1 MRPRWPRRRR
11 VREPRY
17 QVVEVI
23 GSSEQLN
30 EAVGLA
36 AERIAEQRA
45 APAARGGGGLRTLV
59 LLAAAMAA
67 PRPRMAAMAAA
78 WRRIRWCCW
87 QRPWRLRALLRRDF
101 EADPLPGPLEGA
113 TGDLRSAREALEAGI
128 AEGRRASA
136 EAERA
141 LREDLRARREG
152 GR

>member
-11 VREPRY
+11 VRGREPRY

-67 PRPRMAAMAAA
+67 TAAA
-78 WRRIRWCCW
+78 GYAA
-87 QRPWRLRALLRRDF
+87 LRALLRRDF

-128 AEGRRASA
+128 ADGRRASA

>member
-11 VREPRY
+11 ASGREPRY

-36 AERIAEQRA
+36 AERIAEQRSA
-45 APAARGGGGLRTLV
+45 GATRGGGGLRTLV

-67 PRPRMAAMAAA
+67 TAAA
-78 WRRIRWCCW
+78 GYAS
-87 QRPWRLRALLRRDF
+87 LRALLRRDF
-101 EADPLPGPLEGA
+101 DADPLPGPLEGA

-128 AEGRRASA
+128 AEGRLASA
-136 EAERA
+136 KAERA

>member
-11 VREPRY
+11 ASGREPRY

-45 APAARGGGGLRTLV
+45 TPAAHGRGGLRTLL

-67 PRPRMAAMAAA
+67 TAAA
-78 WRRIRWCCW
+78 GYAA
-87 QRPWRLRALLRRDF
+87 LRALLHRDL
-101 EADPLPGPLEGA
+101 EANPLPGPLEGA
-113 TGDLRSAREALEAGI
+113 TGELRSAREALEAGI

-141 LREDLRARREG
+141 LREELRARREG
-152 GR
+152 GH

>member
-11 VREPRY
+11 TSGREPRY

-23 GSSEQLN
+23 GSSEQLD
-30 EAVGLA
+30 EAVGRA
-36 AERIAEQRA
+36 AERIAGQRSA
-45 APAARGGGGLRTLV
+45 GARSGGGGLRTLV

-67 PRPRMAAMAAA
+67 TAAA
-78 WRRIRWCCW
+78 GYASI
-87 QRPWRLRALLRRDF
+87 RALLRRDF

-113 TGDLRSAREALEAGI
+113 TADLSSARAALEAGI

-141 LREDLRARREG
+141 LREDLRSRREG

>member
-11 VREPRY
+11 ASGQEPRY

-45 APAARGGGGLRTLV
+45 APAARGGGGLRGLRTLL

-67 PRPRMAAMAAA
+67 TAAA
-78 WRRIRWCCW
+78 GYAA
-87 QRPWRLRALLRRDF
+87 LRVLLGRDF
-101 EADPLPGPLEGA
+101 EANPLPGPLEGA
-113 TGDLRSAREALEAGI
+113 TGELRSARDALEAGI
-128 AEGRRASA
+128 ADGRRASA
-136 EAERA
+136 EAERD

>member
-11 VREPRY
+11 ASEQRPRY

-67 PRPRMAAMAAA
+67 TAAA
-78 WRRIRWCCW
+78 GYAA
-87 QRPWRLRALLRRDF
+87 LRALLGRDF

-113 TGDLRSAREALEAGI
+113 TGDLRSARDALEAGI
-128 AEGRRASA
+128 ADGRRASA

>member
-11 VREPRY
+11 ARPGEPRY

-36 AERIAEQRA
+36 AERIAGERA
-45 APAARGGGGLRTLV
+45 APTARGGTGLRTLV
-59 LLAAAMAA
+59 LLAAATATL
-67 PRPRMAAMAAA
+67 AAA
-78 WRRIRWCCW
+78 GYAA
-87 QRPWRLRALLRRDF
+87 LRALLGRDF

-113 TGDLRSAREALEAGI
+113 AGELRVTREALEAGI

-136 EAERA
+136 EAERE

>member
-11 VREPRY
+11 ASEQRPRY

-36 AERIAEQRA
+36 AERIAGQRGA
-45 APAARGGGGLRTLV
+45 GAARSRGGLRTLL

-67 PRPRMAAMAAA
+67 TAAA
-78 WRRIRWCCW
+78 GYAA
-87 QRPWRLRALLRRDF
+87 LRVLLGRDF
-101 EADPLPGPLEGA
+101 EANPLPGPLEGA
-113 TGDLRSAREALEAGI
+113 TGELRSARDALEAGI
-128 AEGRRASA
+128 ADGRRASA
-136 EAERA
+136 EAERD

>member
-17 QVVEVI
+17 QIVEVI

-30 EAVGLA
+30 EAVGRA

-67 PRPRMAAMAAA
+67 MAAA
-78 WRRIRWCCW
+78 GYAS
-87 QRPWRLRALLRRDF
+87 LRALLRRDF

-128 AEGRRASA
+128 AEGRRARA
-136 EAERA
+136 KAERA

>member
-17 QVVEVI
+17 QIVEVI

-67 PRPRMAAMAAA
+67 MAAA
-78 WRRIRWCCW
+78 GYAS
-87 QRPWRLRALLRRDF
+87 LRALLRRDL

-136 EAERA
+136 AAERA